1 MPTAVLTRAVI
12 DEIIEK
18 KGKDLLTVDLT
29 SIDGAFCS
37 AFVICSGDSS
47 TQVNALSDGVE
58 RGLREKLHCH
68 PWSVQGRENSQWI
81 IMDYGEVVVHVFQPA
96 TRAYYQLESLWSD
109 GRFVR
114 YDERGEAQQ

>member
-1 MPTAVLTRAVI
+1 MKTTGLIKAVI
-12 DEIIEK
+12 DEICEK
-18 KGKDLLTVDLT
+18 KGKDLLTVDLS

-47 TQVNALSDGVE
+47 TQVNAISDGVE
-58 RGLREKLHCH
+58 RGLREKLTCH

-96 TRAYYQLESLWSD
+96 VRAYYQLESLWSD
-109 GRFVR
+109 GVFVR
-114 YDERGEAQQ
+114 YDERGVAMQ